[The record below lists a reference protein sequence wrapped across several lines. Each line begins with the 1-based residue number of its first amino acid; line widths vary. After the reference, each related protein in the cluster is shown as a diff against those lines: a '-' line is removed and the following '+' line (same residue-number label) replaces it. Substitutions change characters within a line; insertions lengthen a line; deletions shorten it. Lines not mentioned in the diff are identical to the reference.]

1 MLVVK
6 TWFSWIRGNDKIIIG
21 NLEKQGEILVK
32 ATSDLVALIS
42 DYDKNDLTQRASAIK
57 ELEHEGDRLT
67 HELFTLISATFVT
80 PLDREDISGLAS
92 SIDEVLDYTDGV
104 ADRFLLFKI
113 SRPSSY
119 MLHLSKILFL
129 ASQEIYHV
137 LCILGKIKNS
147 HKLMEYCNS
156 IKKYEH
162 EADNVYRNAITELFE
177 LNDNP
182 IEVIKLKEIYENL
195 EESVDKCQDVSDVIE
210 DIALKYG

>member
-1 MLVVK
+1 M
-6 TWFSWIRGNDKIIIG
+6 
-21 NLEKQGEILVK
+21 
-32 ATSDLVALIS
+32 
-42 DYDKNDLTQRASAIK
+42 
-57 ELEHEGDRLT
+57 
-67 HELFTLISATFVT
+67 ISATFVT

-92 SIDEVLDYTDGV
+92 FIDEVLDFTDGV

-113 SRPSSY
+113 NKPSPY

-129 ASQEIYHV
+129 ASQEIHHV

-162 EADNVYRNAITELFE
+162 EADSVYRNAIAELFE

-195 EESVDKCQDVSDVIE
+195 EESVDKCQDVADIVE

>member
-1 MLVVK
+1 LLVVK

-113 SRPSSY
+113 NRPSPY

-129 ASQEIYHV
+129 ASQEIHHA

>member
-1 MLVVK
+1 VFE
-6 TWFSWIRGNDKIIIG
+6 TWFSWIRGSDKIIIG

-32 ATSDLVALIS
+32 ATSALVALIS
-42 DYDKNDLTQRASAIK
+42 NYDKNSLTQKALTIK

-92 SIDEVLDYTDGV
+92 SIDEVLDFTDGV

-113 SRPSSY
+113 NKPSPY
-119 MLHLSKILFL
+119 MADLSKTLYL
-129 ASQEIYHV
+129 ATQEIYHV
-137 LCILGKIKNS
+137 LCMLGKIKNS

-162 EADNVYRNAITELFE
+162 EADSIYRNAIAELFE
-177 LNDNP
+177 VNSNP
-182 IEVIKLKEIYENL
+182 IEVIKLK
-195 EESVDKCQDVSDVIE
+195 

>member
-1 MLVVK
+1 LVVK

-113 SRPSSY
+113 NRPSPY

-129 ASQEIYHV
+129 ASQEIHHA

-177 LNDNP
+177 LNNNP

>member
-1 MLVVK
+1 MLVLK
-6 TWFSWIRGNDKIIIG
+6 AWFSWIHGNDKIIIG

-67 HELFTLISATFVT
+67 HELFTMISATFVT

-92 SIDEVLDYTDGV
+92 SIDEVLDFTDGV

-113 SRPSSY
+113 SRPTPY
-119 MLHLSKILFL
+119 MLHLSKILFF
-129 ASQEIYHV
+129 ASQEIHHA

-162 EADNVYRNAITELFE
+162 EADGIYRNGIAELFE
-177 LNDNP
+177 VNNNP

-195 EESVDKCQDVSDVIE
+195 EESVDKCQDVSVIIE

>member
-1 MLVVK
+1 MVVK

-113 SRPSSY
+113 SRPSPY

-129 ASQEIYHV
+129 ASQEIHHA

-147 HKLMEYCNS
+147 HKLMEYCSS

-195 EESVDKCQDVSDVIE
+195 EESVDKCQDVSDIIE

>member
-1 MLVVK
+1 LVVK

-32 ATSDLVALIS
+32 ATSDYVALIS

-113 SRPSSY
+113 NRPSPY

-129 ASQEIYHV
+129 ASQEIHDV

-147 HKLMEYCNS
+147 HKLMEYCN
-156 IKKYEH
+156 
-162 EADNVYRNAITELFE
+162 
-177 LNDNP
+177 
-182 IEVIKLKEIYENL
+182 
-195 EESVDKCQDVSDVIE
+195 
-210 DIALKYG
+210 

>member
-1 MLVVK
+1 MVFK

-32 ATSDLVALIS
+32 ATSALVTLITN
-42 DYDKNDLTQRASAIK
+42 YDKNDLTQRASAIK

-92 SIDEVLDYTDGV
+92 SIDEVLDFTDGV

-113 SRPSSY
+113 NKPSAY
-119 MLHLSKILFL
+119 MVDLSKILFL
-129 ASQEIYHV
+129 ASQEIYHA
-137 LCILGKIKNS
+137 LCILSKIKNS

-162 EADNVYRNAITELFE
+162 EADSTYRNAIAELFE

-195 EESVDKCQDVSDVIE
+195 EESVDKCQDVADVVE

>member
-113 SRPSSY
+113 NRPSPY

-129 ASQEIYHV
+129 VSQEICHV

>member
-67 HELFTLISATFVT
+67 HELFTMISATFVT

-113 SRPSSY
+113 SRPSPY

-129 ASQEIYHV
+129 ASQEIHHV

-162 EADNVYRNAITELFE
+162 EADNVYRNAIAELFE

>member
-1 MLVVK
+1 MVVK

-113 SRPSSY
+113 NRPSPY

-129 ASQEIYHV
+129 ASQEIHHA

>member
-1 MLVVK
+1 LVVK

-113 SRPSSY
+113 SRPSPY

>member
-1 MLVVK
+1 
-6 TWFSWIRGNDKIIIG
+6 
-21 NLEKQGEILVK
+21 
-32 ATSDLVALIS
+32 
-42 DYDKNDLTQRASAIK
+42 
-57 ELEHEGDRLT
+57 
-67 HELFTLISATFVT
+67 
-80 PLDREDISGLAS
+80 
-92 SIDEVLDYTDGV
+92 SIDEVLDFTDGV

-113 SRPSSY
+113 NRPSPY
-119 MLHLSKILFL
+119 MLHLSKILFS

-147 HKLMEYCNS
+147 HKLMEYCNN

-162 EADNVYRNAITELFE
+162 EADSVYRNAIAELFE

-195 EESVDKCQDVSDVIE
+195 EESVDKCQDVADIVE

>member
-1 MLVVK
+1 LVVK

-113 SRPSSY
+113 NRPSPY

-129 ASQEIYHV
+129 ASQEIHHA

-147 HKLMEYCNS
+147 HKLMEYCSS

>member
-1 MLVVK
+1 LLVVK

-67 HELFTLISATFVT
+67 HELFTMISATFVT

-113 SRPSSY
+113 SRPSPY
-119 MLHLSKILFL
+119 MLHLSKILFS
-129 ASQEIYHV
+129 ASQEIYHG

-162 EADNVYRNAITELFE
+162 EADNVYRNAIAELFE